1 MIYFNQLEKPKI
13 LYSVVHER
21 GQSINL
27 TVFSCNGSWF
37 QGNEHLKD
45 LSPHTQMHVDLHNTS
60 RNTYKQEE
68 KYWWIAQEIFR
79 KRNRNTVS
87 VEPLSQVDV
96 WQKVLQPCPS
106 LEKKRRRRRPAK
118 KRMKSVN
125 LLWAPERRRRRLMM
139 RRSIL
144 RAQSSIWLDRLPQT
158 SSFTVPSCMQGLE
171 TISIFYN
178 RWTSSICLCL

>member
-27 TVFSCNGSWF
+27 TVFSCKGSWF
-37 QGNEHLKD
+37 QGNEHLD

-60 RNTYKQEE
+60 RNTYKKEE

-118 KRMKSVN
+118 KRRISKN
-125 LLWAPERRRRRLMM
+125 LPRATERRRRRMM
-139 RRSIL
+139 RRRSIL
-144 RAQSSIWLDRLPQT
+144 CALSSIWLDRLPQT
-158 SSFTVPSCMQGLE
+158 SSFTVPSCMQGLK
-171 TISIFYN
+171 TILIFNN
-178 RWTSSICLCL
+178 RWTSSIFL